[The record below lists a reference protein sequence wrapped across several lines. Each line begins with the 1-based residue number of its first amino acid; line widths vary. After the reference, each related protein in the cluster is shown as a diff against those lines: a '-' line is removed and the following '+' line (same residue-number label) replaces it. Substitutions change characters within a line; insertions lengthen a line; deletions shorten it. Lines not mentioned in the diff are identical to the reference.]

1 MSVLAKY
8 YASLQPEGSSQSAFA
23 QSLAG
28 GTLGGSMAQGAT
40 PQVEEA
46 QDNLAAETGELV
58 GRLLK
63 RRSGY
68 RGALKAAKKAGVDLT
83 DDAKAAYKKGAT
95 AVAFEGYGE

>member
-1 MSVLAKY
+1 MSFLAKY
-8 YASLQPEGSSQSAFA
+8 YASLQPAGSSQSAFA

-28 GTLGGSMAQGAT
+28 GAFQAGTEGTT

-46 QDNLAAETGELV
+46 QRNLSAETGELV

-68 RGALKAAKKAGVDLT
+68 QGALKAAKKAGVDLT